1 MTLILQKNGL
11 LIFWWKEPDR
21 HACQYIRLI
30 RRSSTH
36 FLICDIHWCFSV
48 EVAAYTTKDLLGLI
62 SFQPF
67 RKAEIKR
74 RLRLIQIIR
83 QVTDG
88 QLLSGSTFNIICISL
103 TIYYNNHFH
112 NVIIFHSIFFYIN
125 IILSRFVFAIL
136 LSIIINFL
144 YSKLT

>member
-74 RLRLIQIIR
+74 RLQLIQIIR

-112 NVIIFHSIFFYIN
+112 NVIIFHSIFFLHKYNTQQICFCHFTFN
-125 IILSRFVFAIL
+125 
-136 LSIIINFL
+136 
-144 YSKLT
+144 YQ

>member
-1 MTLILQKNGL
+1 MTLTFNYDLDIAEEWASYFL
-11 LIFWWKEPDR
+11 WKEPDR

-88 QLLSGSTFNIICISL
+88 QLLSGSTFNIVCISL
-103 TIYYNNHFH
+103 TI
-112 NVIIFHSIFFYIN
+112 IT
-125 IILSRFVFAIL
+125 
-136 LSIIINFL
+136 NFI
-144 YSKLT
+144 T

>member
-1 MTLILQKNGL
+1 MGFLFFGGKNQTGML
-11 LIFWWKEPDR
+11 
-21 HACQYIRLI
+21 ASTGYIRLI

-74 RLRLIQIIR
+74 RLQLIQIIR

-112 NVIIFHSIFFYIN
+112 NVIIFHSIFFFYIN

>member
-1 MTLILQKNGL
+1 MTLTFNYDLDIAEE
-11 LIFWWKEPDR
+11 WKEPDR

-88 QLLSGSTFNIICISL
+88 QLLSGSTFKYCMHL
-103 TIYYNNHFH
+103 FDYYNNQFH
-112 NVIIFHSIFFYIN
+112 NVISFHSIFFLHN
-125 IILSRFVFAIL
+125 IKLSIFVFAIL

>member
-112 NVIIFHSIFFYIN
+112 NVIIFHSILFYI
-125 IILSRFVFAIL
+125 I
-136 LSIIINFL
+136 
-144 YSKLT
+144 

>member
-1 MTLILQKNGL
+1 MTLILQKNGF

-88 QLLSGSTFNIICISL
+88 QLPSGSTYNITCISL
-103 TIYYNNHFH
+103 TIITNFITL
-112 NVIIFHSIFFYIN
+112 IIFHRQISFCHFTFNYLSFSIFKVNLVKYKTKTKI
-125 IILSRFVFAIL
+125 
-136 LSIIINFL
+136 
-144 YSKLT
+144 